1 MSEKKIQE
9 RKVFS
14 PFITRINAPKK
25 SDFDKYYIDREV
37 KQVFKATG
45 QKDEN
50 GNDLGVAVQ
59 VVIDK
64 KIDIHELLESQR
76 DTVGVDAYI
85 KALTLQ
91 GENINDYS
99 TFVEQEN
106 IQDFSQMPDTLADA
120 MMLGDNAKRAFDKMD
135 PALKGNHTTI
145 EGFLN
150 SLTKENVEAYIKG
163 VIEAQIPKKVEGE

>member
-14 PFITRINAPKK
+14 PFITRIDAPKK

-37 KQVFKATG
+37 KELFKSTG

-50 GNDLGVAVQ
+50 GNDLGVAIQKIV
-59 VVIDK
+59 DK
-64 KIDIHELLESQR
+64 KVDIQELLESQR
-76 DTVGVDAYI
+76 DTVGVEAYI

-99 TFVEQEN
+99 TAVNEN
-106 IQDFSQMPDTLADA
+106 VQDFSEMPDTLADA
-120 MMLGDNAKRAFDKMD
+120 MMLGENAKRVFANMD

-163 VIEAQIPKKVEGE
+163 LIEAQMPKKVEGE